1 MKSLLPVIFVILLLT
16 GAIVFSLTKST
27 ITKIIPKQFGIPATE
42 LEVIPVTP
50 TPSATPTTIV
60 PITVKPLSTID
71 DLRSTKPIAIPT
83 LTTKKFVSSTKG
95 GQVSTANYDLRTTK
109 TTQTSI
115 CTPVYGMANT
125 CTEHIVVDTAGESD
139 LFFSFAGLSYLA
151 GLLAFVKSKFA

>member
-1 MKSLLPVIFVILLLT
+1 MKSLLPVILVILLLT

-50 TPSATPTTIV
+50 TPSATPTL
-60 PITVKPLSTID
+60 TVTPTTDKPTNRNTD
-71 DLRSTKPIAIPT
+71 KPVIIPT
-83 LTTKKFVSSTKG
+83 LTAKKPVSSTKG

-109 TTQTSI
+109 TTQTTI

-151 GLLAFVKSKFA
+151 GLIAFVKSKYA